1 MFAAVLTAAFLAGAD
16 PKPEVRLTRPDPD
29 GPWVVEATGFSA
41 GLAERLK
48 ASPNWSAADWAGVLR
63 VVVAGGTGERPPL
76 LGSYS
81 VADGRIRFEPRFPLV
96 PGVKYQATL
105 ADGAAPVVAELVIPK
120 PKAEP
125 AAVAAVYPSGDKLP
139 ENMLRLYVHFSKPMA
154 RGGAYKYVKLVND
167 TDKKTIEMPFLE
179 LDEELWTADQT
190 RFTLLIDPGRIK
202 REVKPREDL
211 GPALEA
217 GKTFTL
223 VVAKDWRDADGD
235 PLKAEFRKTFAAT
248 PPDRTPIDPEKW
260 TITPPKGAGP
270 VTVGLEKP
278 LDRALLQRMVWL
290 VGPDG
295 KKTVAEVADGERKLV
310 FAPAGKAWPTGRYR
324 LVIDTRLEDVCGNR
338 VGEPFEVDVFKPVER
353 SIEVE
358 TVTRVFEVK

>member
-16 PKPEVRLTRPDPD
+16 PKPEIRLNRVDPD
-29 GPWVVEATGFSA
+29 GPWLVEASGFSA
-41 GLAERLK
+41 KLAERLK
-48 ASPNWSAADWAGVLR
+48 AAANWSATDWAGVFR

-81 VADGRIRFEPRFPLV
+81 VADGAIRFEPRYPLV
-96 PGVKYQATL
+96 PGVKYKATL
-105 ADGAAPVVAELVIPK
+105 TDGAGVAKEIEIPK

-125 AAVAAVYPSGDKLP
+125 AVVAAVYPSADKLP
-139 ENMLRLYVHFSKPMA
+139 ENTLRLYVHFSKPMA
-154 RGGAYKYVKLVND
+154 RGDVYKYIKLVND
-167 TDKKTIEMPFLE
+167 TDKTMIEMPFLE

-217 GKTFTL
+217 GKKFTL
-223 VVAKDWRDADGD
+223 VIAKDWRDADGN
-235 PLKAEFRKTFAAT
+235 PLKADFRKTFAAT

-260 TITPPKGAGP
+260 KIDPPKGAGP
-270 VTVGLEKP
+270 VTVTLEKP
-278 LDRALLQRMVWL
+278 LDRALLQRLVWL

-295 KKTVAEVADGERKLV
+295 KKVTAEVSGGERKLT
-310 FAPAGKAWPTGRYR
+310 FAPAGKAWPAGRYR
-324 LVIDTRLEDVCGNR
+324 LMIDTRLEDVCGNR